1 MDEKLRVDVL
11 ESTEKKPDISYIPNS
26 MFDQNVDSF
35 AEGETMNRDY
45 LHHIYGESMDFL
57 NKEIRLTRTKH
68 YEMREKIEKG
78 FAESIRYEKKKMVIV
93 TAIFLVLV
101 IFAIVSFGLSAD
113 SFDKYEE
120 IHKLSFNEFVDRKYV
135 RAYWAMGGLFFG
147 VGWIALVTGVTG
159 YGVIVFNAIKNI
171 KQYKK
176 KKERALEKL
185 EESKREQMLL
195 GRYDASK

>member
-1 MDEKLRVDVL
+1 M
-11 ESTEKKPDISYIPNS
+11 
-26 MFDQNVDSF
+26 
-35 AEGETMNRDY
+35 
-45 LHHIYGESMDFL
+45 
-57 NKEIRLTRTKH
+57 
-68 YEMREKIEKG
+68 
-78 FAESIRYEKKKMVIV
+78 
-93 TAIFLVLV
+93 LV

>member
-26 MFDQNVDSF
+26 MFDQNIASF
-35 AEGETMNRDY
+35 VRSETMNRDY
-45 LHHIYGESMDFL
+45 LYHIYGENMDFL
-57 NKEIRLTRTKH
+57 NKEVRLTRTKH

>member
-11 ESTEKKPDISYIPNS
+11 ETSGDKKDISHIPNA
-26 MFDQNVDSF
+26 MFDQNIATFDKS
-35 AEGETMNRDY
+35 ETMNRDY
-45 LHHIYGESMDFL
+45 LHQIYGEDMEFL
-57 NKEIRLTRTKH
+57 NKEVRLTRTKH
-68 YEMREKIEKG
+68 FEMRESIEKT
-78 FAESIRYEKKKMVIV
+78 FEESIQYEKKKMVIV

-101 IFAIVSFGLSAD
+101 IFAVISFGISAD
-113 SFDKYEE
+113 SFDKYQELYE
-120 IHKLSFNEFVDRKYV
+120 LSFVEYVERKYV

-147 VGWIALVTGVTG
+147 IGWIALVTGVTG
-159 YGVIVFNAIKNI
+159 FGVLVFNAIKNI

-195 GRYDASK
+195 GRYDASR

>member
-26 MFDQNVDSF
+26 MFDQNTASF
-35 AEGETMNRDY
+35 FRSETMNRDY
-45 LHHIYGESMDFL
+45 LYHIYGESMDFL
-57 NKEIRLTRTKH
+57 NKEVRLTRTKH

>member
-11 ESTEKKPDISYIPNS
+11 ESAEEKPDISYIPNS
-26 MFDQNVDSF
+26 MFDQNTASF
-35 AEGETMNRDY
+35 VRSETMNRDY
-45 LHHIYGESMDFL
+45 LYHIYGENMDFL
-57 NKEIRLTRTKH
+57 NKEVRLTRTKH

-159 YGVIVFNAIKNI
+159 YGIIVFNAIKNI

>member
-26 MFDQNVDSF
+26 MFDQNTASF
-35 AEGETMNRDY
+35 VRSETMNRDY
-45 LHHIYGESMDFL
+45 LYHIYGENMDFL
-57 NKEIRLTRTKH
+57 NKEVRLTRTKH

-185 EESKREQMLL
+185 EENKREQMLL

>member
-26 MFDQNVDSF
+26 MFDQNTASF
-35 AEGETMNRDY
+35 FRSETMNRDY
-45 LHHIYGESMDFL
+45 LYHIYGENMDFL
-57 NKEIRLTRTKH
+57 NKEVRLTRTKH

-101 IFAIVSFGLSAD
+101 IFAVVSFGLSAD

>member
-26 MFDQNVDSF
+26 MFDQNTASF
-35 AEGETMNRDY
+35 VRSETMNRDY
-45 LHHIYGESMDFL
+45 LYHIYGESMDFL
-57 NKEIRLTRTKH
+57 NKEVRLTRTKH

-101 IFAIVSFGLSAD
+101 IFAVVSFGLSAD

>member
-57 NKEIRLTRTKH
+57 NKEVRLTRTKH

-159 YGVIVFNAIKNI
+159 YGIIVFNAIKNI

>member
-26 MFDQNVDSF
+26 MFDQNTASF
-35 AEGETMNRDY
+35 VRSETMNRDY
-45 LHHIYGESMDFL
+45 LYHIYGENMDFL
-57 NKEIRLTRTKH
+57 NKEVRLTRTKH

-78 FAESIRYEKKKMVIV
+78 FAESIQYEKKKMVIV

-171 KQYKK
+171 MQYKK

>member
-26 MFDQNVDSF
+26 MFDQNTASF
-35 AEGETMNRDY
+35 VRSETMNRDY
-45 LHHIYGESMDFL
+45 LYHIYGENMDFL
-57 NKEIRLTRTKH
+57 NKEVRLTRTKH

-147 VGWIALVTGVTG
+147 VGWIALVSGVTG

>member
-26 MFDQNVDSF
+26 MFDQNTASF
-35 AEGETMNRDY
+35 FRSETMNRDY
-45 LHHIYGESMDFL
+45 LYHIYGENMDFL
-57 NKEIRLTRTKH
+57 NKEVRLTRTKH

>member
-1 MDEKLRVDVL
+1 MEEKLRVDVL
-11 ESTEKKPDISYIPNS
+11 ETSGDKEDISHLANR

-35 AEGETMNRDY
+35 AEGEAMNRDY
-45 LHHIYGESMDFL
+45 LHSIYGENMDFL
-57 NKEIRLTRTKH
+57 NKEVRLTRTKH
-68 YEMREKIEKG
+68 YEMRESIEKT
-78 FAESIRYEKKKMVIV
+78 FEESIQYEKKKIIIVI
-93 TAIFLVLV
+93 AIFLVLLT
-101 IFAIVSFGLSAD
+101 FAIISFGLSAD
-113 SFDKYEE
+113 SFDKFDE
-120 IHKLSFNEFVDRKYV
+120 INALAFNEYVERKYV

-147 VGWIALVTGVTG
+147 IGWIALVTGVTG
-159 YGVIVFNAIKNI
+159 FGVLVFNEIKNI

>member
-26 MFDQNVDSF
+26 MFDQNTASF
-35 AEGETMNRDY
+35 VRSETMNRDY
-45 LHHIYGESMDFL
+45 LYHIYGENMDFL
-57 NKEIRLTRTKH
+57 NKEVRLTRTKH

-159 YGVIVFNAIKNI
+159 YGVLVFNAIKNI

>member
-26 MFDQNVDSF
+26 MFDQNTASF
-35 AEGETMNRDY
+35 VRSETMNRDY
-45 LHHIYGESMDFL
+45 LYHIYGENMDFL
-57 NKEIRLTRTKH
+57 NKEVRLTRTKH

-101 IFAIVSFGLSAD
+101 IFAVVSFGLSAD

>member
-1 MDEKLRVDVL
+1 MDEKLRIDVL
-11 ESTEKKPDISYIPNS
+11 ESAEEKPDISYIPNS
-26 MFDQNVDSF
+26 MFDQNTASF
-35 AEGETMNRDY
+35 VRSETMNRDY
-45 LHHIYGESMDFL
+45 LYHIYGENMDFL
-57 NKEIRLTRTKH
+57 NKEVRLTRTKH

>member
-11 ESTEKKPDISYIPNS
+11 ESAEEKPDISYIPNS
-26 MFDQNVDSF
+26 MFDQNTASF
-35 AEGETMNRDY
+35 VRSETMNRDY
-45 LHHIYGESMDFL
+45 LYHIYGENMDFL
-57 NKEIRLTRTKH
+57 NKEVRLTRTKH

>member
-26 MFDQNVDSF
+26 MFDQNTASF
-35 AEGETMNRDY
+35 VRSETMNRDY
-45 LHHIYGESMDFL
+45 LYHIYGENMDFL
-57 NKEIRLTRTKH
+57 NKEVRLTRTKH

>member
-26 MFDQNVDSF
+26 MFDQNTASF
-35 AEGETMNRDY
+35 FRSETMNRDY
-45 LHHIYGESMDFL
+45 LYHIYGENMDFL
-57 NKEIRLTRTKH
+57 NKEVRLTRTKH

-159 YGVIVFNAIKNI
+159 YGVLVFNAIKNI